1 MIALNTLIRVGMTL
15 IRVEIALIRVE
26 LRSIEDG
33 ICPTKREKCIVGTSF
48 DDPTVDEDD
57 DLLRAP
63 NR

>member
-1 MIALNTLIRVGMTL
+1 MALNTIIRVGIT
-15 IRVEIALIRVE
+15 LIRVE
-26 LRSIEDG
+26 LRSIEVG
-33 ICPTKREKCIVGTSF
+33 ICPTKREKCIVGTSL